1 MGFTDEGCF
10 PQLTWR
16 GFLKSA
22 EASAEYGQKGCPFSA
37 LSHENRVRRQLLL
50 WYRSHAFGCFV
61 LLSKEGI
68 TSAAYKNRHCPSG
81 QTEGRDA
88 DVTRIDLLL
97 SQRKLHGT
105 GKLFKEGVPPFS
117 VSDMAQAC
125 LAGMP
130 HKFNW
135 HQEALL
141 DWVRLASC
149 GQVAS
154 AQKALPQRGPAQ
166 CHCNPGESVR
176 CQGEDSTSFPWPK
189 RFQEIAFRG
198 KSCWCERTGDVLP
211 WWLQPS
217 ELCNTF
223 LQLPLMFDGIGFD
236 KSGIMWENP
245 YVRNIQSFFGR
256 VVHVGSFRRVFEHHC
271 KDKILGLDGD
281 LGSSMQ
287 GRLVLRALLPSYY
300 RHVYARNIVGVVRHG
315 VNTGLMDDAFDSEVA
330 EVCSTPHSGL
340 DGLLSYQQLRAGHLL
355 SPEAMDRDAAFAI
368 LYGGASQLLS
378 PKTLEKYAAVIEDV
392 VEGMQPRMSGF
403 AWGLAYRN
411 NTQETFRFSEAIE
424 KIQRRLSELFKYFD
438 DLSNGLRYERNF
450 GWPAQI
456 F

>member
-355 SPEAMDRDAAFAI
+355 SPEAMDRDADTCHGSWPCSYGLELQPGSSDEVRTTSLRDDPCLMCDREKPCFTNRSGTEICTAPAI
-368 LYGGASQLLS
+368 S
-378 PKTLEKYAAVIEDV
+378 
-392 VEGMQPRMSGF
+392 M
-403 AWGLAYRN
+403 
-411 NTQETFRFSEAIE
+411 
-424 KIQRRLSELFKYFD
+424 
-438 DLSNGLRYERNF
+438 F
-450 GWPAQI
+450 GWQGAGPPRRI
-456 F
+456 FVGEG